1 MKAGPVVGA
10 RLLGAGV
17 LIYILCFLIYQSPK
31 IFDYYRV
38 SDDTR
43 QQIYPLYAARDSG
56 LFKDDLLTRYF
67 RSHTPPFYYFAH
79 YPLAWLIDPVILSK
93 ISQFA
98 LFGLVLVFLYR
109 IGCLLH
115 GPFLGWTLVFLTVH
129 SPTLAGLTDG
139 GLPRGWAVPGLVVF
153 SWAVL
158 AGHPRVALAATVVSG
173 LFYPP
178 ILLVLGPS
186 YGLWTLAQ
194 RSWSLWDVVGFGLLV
209 VGLWPLV
216 FRSDEIGQ
224 IVTVAQAAQ
233 MPEWQLG
240 SRFPFLPMP
249 SLLSLLPRN
258 FVVSYLPPALFGPWA
273 WLLVALGFSAFVIPA
288 SSGREAGTTGE
299 WRAYWEMRRAG
310 LKLPASTVAAA
321 LGLPLV
327 FSLVMFEVSVLLA
340 FRLHI
345 PDRNLKYTIPI
356 LGVILITLAVFR
368 LVSWSL
374 ARARLST
381 WQGWPALG
389 VILWV
394 FLIGGSGFTGNLNLW
409 ADQRFAWKLYAFVE
423 QLPKDALLAGPPAEM
438 DNIPLFS
445 RRKVFVSDEAN
456 QPLYDRYYREV
467 RRRLLRTF
475 DAYYAR
481 DLKVVEDFR
490 NETGVDYMLVRK
502 EDFTHRFNRS
512 RYYSEPYNAHILA
525 LKKGHSAGEFIFAR
539 PPKQAVVYD
548 DGYFQVVDLKK
559 LTADN

>member
-17 LIYILCFLIYQSPK
+17 LVYILCFLIYQSPK

-38 SDDTR
+38 SDDAR

-67 RSHTPPFYYFAH
+67 RSHTPPFYYYAH

-98 LFGLVLVFLYR
+98 LLGLVLVFLYR
-109 IGCLLH
+109 IGRLLH
-115 GPFLGWTLVFLTVH
+115 GPFLGWTLIFLTVH
-129 SPTLAGLTDG
+129 SPTVVGLTDG

-153 SWAVL
+153 SWAIL
-158 AGHPRVALAATVVSG
+158 AGRPRIALAATVVSG

-178 ILLVLGPS
+178 IFLVLGPS
-186 YGLWTLAQ
+186 YGIWTLAK
-194 RSWSLWDVVGFGLLV
+194 RSWSWWDALGFALLV
-209 VGLWPLV
+209 AGLWPMV
-216 FRSDEIGQ
+216 FRGDEIGQ
-224 IVTVAQAAQ
+224 IVTVAEAAK

-273 WLLVALGFSAFVIPA
+273 WLLVALGSAAFLLPIESEPK
-288 SSGREAGTTGE
+288 SGE
-299 WRAYWEMRRAG
+299 WRAYYELARAAS
-310 LKLPASTVAAA
+310 KPRASTIAAA
-321 LGLPLV
+321 FGLPLA
-327 FSLVMFEVSVLLA
+327 FSLVMFEVSSLLA

-345 PDRNLKYTIPI
+345 PDRNLKYTIPM

-381 WQGWPALG
+381 WQGWPAL
-389 VILWV
+389 VVMLWA

-423 QLPKDALLAGPPAEM
+423 QLPKDVLLAGPPGEM
-438 DNIPLFS
+438 DNIPLFA

-456 QPLYDRYYREV
+456 QPLYDRYYREI
-467 RRRLLRTF
+467 RGRLLRTF

-490 NETGVDYMLVRK
+490 NEAGVGYMLVRK

-525 LKKGHSAGEFIFAR
+525 LKKGHSAGEFIFAN
-539 PPKQAVVYD
+539 PPKRTIVYD
-548 DGYFQVVDLKK
+548 DGYFQLVDLKK
-559 LTADN
+559 L

>member
-1 MKAGPVVGA
+1 MKAGPIVGA
-10 RLLGAGV
+10 RLLGTAI

-38 SDDTR
+38 ADDAR

-67 RSHTPPFYYFAH
+67 RSHTPPFYYYVH
-79 YPLAWLIDPVILSK
+79 YPLARLIDPVILSK

-98 LFGLVLVFLYR
+98 LLGLVLVFLFK
-109 IGCLLH
+109 IGGLLD
-115 GPFLGWTLVFLTVH
+115 GPFLGWTLVFLAVH
-129 SPTLAGLTDG
+129 SPNVVGLTDG

-153 SWAVL
+153 SWAIL
-158 AGHPRVALAATVVSG
+158 ARRPRVALAATVVSG

-186 YGLWTLAQ
+186 YGIWTLAK
-194 RSWSLWDVVGFGLLV
+194 RSWSGWDALGLALLV
-209 VGLWPLV
+209 VGIWPMV
-216 FRSDEIGQ
+216 FRGDEIGR
-224 IVTVAQAAQ
+224 IVTVAEANR

-258 FVVSYLPPALFGPWA
+258 FVISYLQPALFGPWA
-273 WLLVALGFSAFVIPA
+273 WLLVVLGFAAFGLR
-288 SSGREAGTTGE
+288 SGPKPGAAGE
-299 WRAYWEMRRAG
+299 WVAYYELVRAAAKPGGW
-310 LKLPASTVAAA
+310 TVAAA
-321 LGLPLV
+321 LGLPLA
-327 FSLVMFEVSVLLA
+327 FSLVMFEVSAILA

-345 PDRNLKYTIPI
+345 PDRNLKYTIPV
-356 LGVILITLAVFR
+356 LGLILITLAVFR
-368 LVSWSL
+368 LF
-374 ARARLST
+374 ARISR
-381 WQGWPALG
+381 WRGWPALLII
-389 VILWV
+389 VAA
-394 FLIGGSGFTGNLNLW
+394 FLTGGSGFTGNLNLW

-423 QLPKDALLAGPPAEM
+423 HLPKDALLAGPPMEM

-456 QPLYDRYYREV
+456 QPLYDRYYREI

-475 DAYYAR
+475 DAYYAT
-481 DLKVVEDFR
+481 DLKVVDEFK

-502 EDFTHRFNRS
+502 EDFTHRFNRT
-512 RYYSEPYNAHILA
+512 RYYSEPYNAHILQ
-525 LKKGHSAGEFIFAR
+525 LKAGHSAGEFVFAR
-539 PPKQAVVYD
+539 PPKQAIVYD